1 MKSGGSE
8 NLNDSLIQNAWE
20 CQLKYNKYYRHH
32 SLKVSFIRTQS
43 KKGKETRNMWEL
55 MLELCCGQTPGWQR
69 WEQWL
74 FHMPF
79 KLLICLMA
87 VQTQETNLCARKKL
101 EVGSEG
107 HPVLLKRGVRP
118 EIGGPGKIQ
127 LLAQGDDRL
136 SPLVWF
142 WREKMLAQE
151 ICNQWLSL
159 SGVEPQY
166 ERLG

>member
-1 MKSGGSE
+1 MKPGGSE

-20 CQLKYNKYYRHH
+20 CRLQYNKYYRQH
-32 SLKVSFIRTQS
+32 SLKTSFIRTQS
-43 KKGKETRNMWEL
+43 KEGMETRNLWEL
-55 MLELCCGQTPGWQR
+55 MLELCCRQTQGWQR

-74 FHMPF
+74 FHLHF

-87 VQTQETNLCARKKL
+87 VQTQETNLCAPKKL

-107 HPVLLKRGVRP
+107 HPALLKREGRP
-118 EIGGPGKIQ
+118 EIGGQEKIQ

-142 WREKMLAQE
+142 GREKMVA
-151 ICNQWLSL
+151 
-159 SGVEPQY
+159 
-166 ERLG
+166 